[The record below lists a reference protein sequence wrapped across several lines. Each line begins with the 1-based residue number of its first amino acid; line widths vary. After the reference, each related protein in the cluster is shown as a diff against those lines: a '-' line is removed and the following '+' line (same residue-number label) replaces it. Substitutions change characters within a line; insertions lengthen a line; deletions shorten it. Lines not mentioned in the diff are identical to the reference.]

1 MEYRMSVLNE
11 YISDCTEPVRDPLW
25 KNVLFPRSFE
35 PVLTH
40 PAFIKLGRILQ
51 LGPTQLV
58 YPGATHSRRAHSIGV
73 YAMALRI
80 LQALKGIENSMTP
93 EGVRSFLVAA
103 LCHDVGHFPYTHS
116 LKELPLVPHEVL
128 AGRILCTEM
137 ADAVCKAGACPEK
150 VAAIIDESIVVEDA
164 ELLLYRKILSG
175 TLDPDKLDYLN
186 RDAWACGVPYG
197 VQDVDFILQHIT
209 IEQGALAVDVRGVM
223 SVEGLLFSK
232 YEMYRAVYW
241 HRMVRSA
248 TAMIKQGVF
257 EALQAGALEPE
268 ALYNLDD
275 HEFFELFFSLPQ
287 ALAYYTQAVR
297 NGALFYMLDERSYA
311 DRYKALL
318 SMEKR
323 TSMQHEL
330 AKHLKLPVVLVD
342 ITEPI
347 TLESNLQIAG
357 TGKTV
362 TNVSTVFSSDIINA
376 FEHDLRRI
384 RIYSPELCKTDVF
397 ALLDSLL

>member
-1 MEYRMSVLNE
+1 MSVLE
-11 YISDCTEPVRDPLW
+11 DYLKECTEPIRDPLW
-25 KNVLFPRSFE
+25 KNVLFPRSFDAILNH
-35 PVLTH
+35 PV
-40 PAFIKLGRILQ
+40 FMKLGRILQ

-73 YAMALRI
+73 YAMAVRI
-80 LQALKGIENSMTP
+80 LQALTSIEEIMTP
-93 EGVRSFLVAA
+93 EGLRSFLAAA

-128 AGRILCTEM
+128 AGRLLCGEM
-137 ADAVCKAGACPEK
+137 AKALCNAGANPEK
-150 VAAIIDESIVVEDA
+150 TSAIIDESIAVTDA
-164 ELLLYRKILSG
+164 EILLYRKILSG

-197 VQDVDFILQHIT
+197 VQDVDFIFQHIT
-209 IEQGALAVDVRGVM
+209 IEQGALAVDLRGVM

-248 TAMIKQGVF
+248 TAMVKQGVF
-257 EALQAGALEPE
+257 DALQEGVLTPE

-275 HEFFELFFSLPQ
+275 HEFFELFFSLPH
-287 ALAYYTQAVR
+287 ASAHYAQAVR
-297 NGALFYMLDERSYA
+297 NGVLFYMLDERPYS
-311 DRYKALL
+311 DFYKELL

-323 TSMQHEL
+323 TSIQKEL
-330 AKHLKLPVVLVD
+330 AKEVRLPTIIVD

-347 TLESNLQIAG
+347 TLESDLQVAG

-362 TNVSTVFSSDIINA
+362 TDVSTVFSSTLISA
-376 FEHDLRRI
+376 FERDLRRI
-384 RIYSPELCKTDVF
+384 RIYSPEPTSIDVF
-397 ALLDSLL
+397 SILETML

>member
-1 MEYRMSVLNE
+1 MSMVTAFIAE
-11 YISDCTEPVRDPLW
+11 CTEPVRDPLW
-25 KNVLFPRSFE
+25 KNIRFPRSFE
-35 PVLTH
+35 TILTH
-40 PAFIKLGRILQ
+40 PVFIKLGRILQ

-80 LQALKGIENSMTP
+80 LQAVSGIDDYVTHD
-93 EGVRSFLVAA
+93 GIRSFLAAA

-116 LKELPLVPHEVL
+116 LKELPLESHEVL
-128 AGRILCTEM
+128 TGKLLCNEM
-137 ADAVCKAGACPEK
+137 ADALVAAGAHPEK
-150 VAAIIDESIVVEDA
+150 TAAIIDESIPTHDPEI
-164 ELLLYRKILSG
+164 LLYRGILSG
-175 TLDPDKLDYLN
+175 ILDPDKLDYLN

-197 VQDVDFILQHIT
+197 VQDVDFIFQHIT
-209 IEQGALAVDVRGVM
+209 IEHGSLAVDMRGVM

-257 EALQAGALEPE
+257 DALNDGIIEPQ

-275 HEFFELFFSLPQ
+275 HEFFSLFLSLPHASSQ
-287 ALAYYTQAVR
+287 YAERVR
-297 NGALFYMLDERSYA
+297 NGALF
-311 DRYKALL
+311 ALL
-318 SMEKR
+318 EEHPYTNDFAPLLSLQTR
-323 TSMQHEL
+323 SNIQNEL
-330 AKHLKLPVVLVD
+330 KKHMRVSDIIID

-347 TLESNLQIAG
+347 TLESDLRVAG

-362 TNVSTVFSSDIINA
+362 TEVSTVFNHDLIRA
-376 FEHDLRRI
+376 FENDLRRV
-384 RIYSPELCKTDVF
+384 RIYSSEKTTQPIL
-397 ALLDSLL
+397 ATIRSLLIR

>member
-1 MEYRMSVLNE
+1 MSMVTK
-11 YISDCTEPVRDPLW
+11 YISECTEPVRDPLW

-35 PVLTH
+35 SVLTH
-40 PAFIKLGRILQ
+40 PVFIKLGRILQ

-80 LQALKGIENSMTP
+80 LQSVSGIDDYITHD
-93 EGVRSFLVAA
+93 GIRSFLAAA

-116 LKELPLVPHEVL
+116 LKELPLESHEVL
-128 AGRILCTEM
+128 TGKLLCKEM
-137 ADAVCKAGACPEK
+137 ADALARAGAHPEK
-150 VAAIIDESIVVEDA
+150 TAAIIDESLITDDPEI
-164 ELLLYRKILSG
+164 LLYRSILSG

-197 VQDVDFILQHIT
+197 IQDVDFIFQHIT
-209 IEQGALAVDVRGVM
+209 IEHGSLAVDMRGVM

-257 EALQAGALEPE
+257 DALHDGIIEPK

-275 HEFFELFFSLPQ
+275 HEFFSLFLSLPHASAQ
-287 ALAYYTQAVR
+287 YAERVR
-297 NGALFYMLDERSYA
+297 NGALYVLLEEQPYTDDFA
-311 DRYKALL
+311 PLL
-318 SMEKR
+318 SLQIR
-323 TSMQHEL
+323 TSIQNEL
-330 AKHLKLPVVLVD
+330 KKHLHCSDMIID

-347 TLESNLQIAG
+347 TLESDLRVAG

-362 TNVSTVFSSDIINA
+362 TEVSTVFNQDLIRA
-376 FEHDLRRI
+376 FEHDLRKI
-384 RIYSPELCKTDVF
+384 RIYSPEKV
-397 ALLDSLL
+397 AQGSIIAAIRSLLST

>member
-1 MEYRMSVLNE
+1 MSLVIQ
-11 YISDCTEPVRDPLW
+11 YILECTEPIRDPLW

-35 PVLTH
+35 SLLTH
-40 PAFIKLGRILQ
+40 PVFIKLGRVLQ

-80 LQALKGIENSMTP
+80 LQAISGIDDYLTHD
-93 EGVRSFLVAA
+93 GIRSFLAAA
-103 LCHDVGHFPYTHS
+103 LCHDIGHFPYTHS
-116 LKELPLVPHEVL
+116 LKELPLESHEVL
-128 AGRILCTEM
+128 TGKLMCNEM
-137 ADAVCKAGACPEK
+137 ADALTAAGAHPEK
-150 VAAIIDESIVVEDA
+150 AAAIIDESIKTDDPEI
-164 ELLLYRKILSG
+164 LLYRSILSG

-197 VQDVDFILQHIT
+197 IQDVDFIFQHIT
-209 IEQGALAVDVRGVM
+209 IEHGSLAVDMRGVM

-257 EALQAGALEPE
+257 DALHEGTIEPE
-268 ALYNLDD
+268 SLYNLDD
-275 HEFFELFFSLPQ
+275 HEFFSLFLDLPHASAQ
-287 ALAYYTQAVR
+287 YADRVR
-297 NGALFYMLDERSYA
+297 NGALFMLLEEQPYTDDLA
-311 DRYKALL
+311 PLL
-318 SMEKR
+318 SLQIRSGIQK
-323 TSMQHEL
+323 EL
-330 AKHLKLPVVLVD
+330 QMHLHSSDIIID

-347 TLESNLQIAG
+347 TLESDLRVAG

-362 TNVSTVFSSDIINA
+362 TEVSTVFNQDLIRA
-376 FEHDLRRI
+376 FEHDLRKI
-384 RIYSPELCKTDVF
+384 RIYSSEKISHSSIITTIRSML
-397 ALLDSLL
+397 SR